1 MPEKDYPDSVRQEQ
15 GRRSL
20 NSNDCF
26 LGVAIMD
33 VFQIFRQT
41 IPGWSDSQQG
51 KSEYTIGVLP
61 GEGIGPEVIGVSLLV
76 LEAVTRGTHINFKVR
91 VGGKIG
97 LPAQR
102 ETGHVLTPEV
112 LAFCESIFAEEGVM
126 LCGPAGGRFV
136 YELRS
141 RFDLFCKITPLLPL
155 VALRDTGV
163 VKADALEDVDI
174 LLVREN
180 SGGIYF
186 GKYKEMPE
194 ADGLTASHFFV
205 YREDQVERIL
215 RVAIGLAS
223 MRQRRLTLV
232 LKSEGIPSISR
243 LWIKVLNDLVKGSS
257 LSFEI
262 LQVDNA
268 AFQLIQPARTF
279 DVVVSPNLFGDIL
292 ADCGGLLLGSRGM
305 CFSGNFGKN
314 GMAVYQ
320 TGHGAA
326 YDLAGKD
333 EANPVGQILSLAM
346 LLRMSFGLEELAGR
360 IETALDKT
368 LSEGWRTPDILTSD
382 CKIVGTRELG
392 SRIVQ
397 VIEELKH

>member
-1 MPEKDYPDSVRQEQ
+1 
-15 GRRSL
+15 
-20 NSNDCF
+20 
-26 LGVAIMD
+26 MD
-33 VFQIFRQT
+33 EFQILRQT
-41 IPGWSDSQQG
+41 IPGWSDSPQD
-51 KSEYTIGVLP
+51 KLEYTRGVFP
-61 GEGIGPEVIGVSLLV
+61 GEGIGPEVIGVSLQL
-76 LEAVTRGTHINFKVR
+76 LEAVARGTPINFKVR
-91 VGGKIG
+91 IGGKIG

-112 LAFCESIFAEEGVM
+112 LAFCESIFAQGGVI

-155 VALRDTGV
+155 PALRDTGV

-174 LLVREN
+174 LMVREN
-180 SGGIYF
+180 SGGIYL
-186 GKYKEMPE
+186 GQWKEKAD
-194 ADGLTASHFFV
+194 ADGLTASHSFE

-215 RVAIGLAS
+215 RVAIGLAN
-223 MRQRRLTLV
+223 MRRRRLTLV
-232 LKSEGIPSISR
+232 LKPDGIPSISR
-243 LWIKVLNDLVKGSS
+243 LWINVLNDLVDGSS
-257 LSFEI
+257 LSFEV
-262 LQVDNA
+262 LQVDHA
-268 AFQLIQPARTF
+268 AFQLIQTARTF

-333 EANPVGQILSLAM
+333 EANPIGQILSLAM

-360 IETALDKT
+360 IETALNKT
-368 LSEGWRTPDILTSD
+368 LSEGWRTPDILAPD

-397 VIEELKH
+397 AIEELKY